1 MRQGKA
7 HVEGAVPTTHRLS
20 VVIAA
25 QLADLLV
32 SFQGMAAPK
41 GSQ

>member
-7 HVEGAVPTTHRLS
+7 HVEGAVPTTHRLP

-32 SFQGMAAPK
+32 SF
-41 GSQ
+41 